1 MFDRLTI
8 VPKTIITNSWSHL
21 VARNSTDSCCAP
33 LMSTLSTDGW
43 PLSSRVRCG
52 LDMTM
57 TPSVL
62 QSSGC
67 CLRLRSTFPHPSF
80 PCSSIM
86 SRSCELLLFTMTGP
100 ILRRNIASLNI
111 GCTLEV
117 SLVRRITFFS
127 FFVFAQSVI
136 KSVFFCIIHWL
147 HKHDRPGAVTS
158 TAMSIQASRGV
169 RKHPF
174 GKAFDISHK

>member
-8 VPKTIITNSWSHL
+8 VPKTIITISWSHL

-33 LMSTLSTDGW
+33 LTSTLSTDGR

-62 QSSGC
+62 QSSSC
-67 CLRLRSTFPHPSF
+67 CLRLGSTFPHPSF
-80 PCSSIM
+80 LCSSIM

-127 FFVFAQSVI
+127 WRIDDTKEVWSCNLSPCWVTNISTTGPAKEVSFRWQTTL
-136 KSVFFCIIHWL
+136 KQWL
-147 HKHDRPGAVTS
+147 
-158 TAMSIQASRGV
+158 
-169 RKHPF
+169 
-174 GKAFDISHK
+174 